1 MENFERIE
9 TIDEIINEFGETVS
23 GEADI
28 VEEPESFP
36 TKNRTKASVR
46 RKKTYFKGKNR
57 YDRICRKG
65 FVPYRN
71 KESVIRGMFRKTNV
85 VRVYCSSGDT
95 RQKGFNHSNIR
106 RPCSA
111 FDKMTEYYE
120 EAV

>member
-9 TIDEIINEFGETVS
+9 TIDEIVNKFGESVFGET
-23 GEADI
+23 DTT
-28 VEEPESFP
+28 EEPESFP

-46 RKKTYFKGKNR
+46 RKKTYFKGKKR
-57 YDRICRKG
+57 YDRVCRKG

-85 VRVYCSSGDT
+85 VRVYCSSDNT
-95 RQKGFNHSNIR
+95 RQKGFNRSNIR
-106 RPCSA
+106 RLSSA
-111 FDKMTEYYE
+111 FDRMSEYYE